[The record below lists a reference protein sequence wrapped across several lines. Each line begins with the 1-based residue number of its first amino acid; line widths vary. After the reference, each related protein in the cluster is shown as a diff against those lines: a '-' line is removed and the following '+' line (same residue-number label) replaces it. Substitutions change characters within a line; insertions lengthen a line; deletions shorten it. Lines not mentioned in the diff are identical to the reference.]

1 MLLDIGEVIS
11 RTGLPASTL
20 RYYEERGLIASAG
33 RRAGRR
39 QYDESVVEQLALVT
53 LGQAAGF
60 ALDEIDEMFDPDGTP
75 HIDRAM
81 LRAKADEIDA
91 TIERLTAMRDG
102 LHHAAACAA
111 PSHLECPSFR
121 ELLDAATAGAF
132 GRPGRS
138 VQR

>member
-20 RYYEERGLIASAG
+20 RYYEDRGLITSAE

-39 QYDESVVEQLALVT
+39 QYDGAVIERLALVT

-60 ALDEIDEMFDPDGTP
+60 SLDEIAEMFDADGTP
-75 HIDRAM
+75 HIDRDL
-81 LRAKADEIDA
+81 LRAKAAEIDA
-91 TIERLTAMRDG
+91 TIRRLTTMRDS
-102 LHHAAACAA
+102 LLHAADCAA

-121 ELLDAATAGAF
+121 GLLDAATAGAF
-132 GRPGRS
+132 GRPGRG
-138 VQR
+138 